1 MAKIY
6 SLLIASDICDTMDNI
21 ELYILGSSYN
31 QDVIED
37 LYHKTIYDYCNSN
50 DPIYSNFKIF
60 KELNNET
67 ILVHKT
73 QTDCYIAVKII
84 ESDIISKQLC

>member
-21 ELYILGSSYN
+21 ELYLLCSSYN
-31 QDVIED
+31 RDVIEH
-37 LYHKTIYDYCNSN
+37 LYHKTIYDYCNSD

-60 KELNNET
+60 KELHDET
-67 ILVHKT
+67 ILVHKI
-73 QTDCYIAVKII
+73 QTTCYLAIKIV
-84 ESDIISKQLC
+84 ESDIISKELC

>member
-21 ELYILGSSYN
+21 DLYILGSSYN
-31 QDVIED
+31 RDVIEH
-37 LYHKTIYDYCNSN
+37 LYHKTIFDYCNSD
-50 DPIYSNFKIF
+50 DPIYSNFEIF

-73 QTDCYIAVKII
+73 HTSYYITVKIV
-84 ESDIISKQLC
+84 ESDIISKQVC